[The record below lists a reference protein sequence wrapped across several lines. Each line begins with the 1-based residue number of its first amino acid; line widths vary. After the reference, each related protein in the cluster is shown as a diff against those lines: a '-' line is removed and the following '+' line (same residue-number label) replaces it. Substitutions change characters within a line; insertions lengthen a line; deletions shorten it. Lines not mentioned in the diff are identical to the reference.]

1 MYGSASSR
9 GRLIEPRKELYGDA
23 SSVPA
28 PNNFSYPYDFVPYGG
43 PRSPT
48 EAENSPLTTGSSFDG
63 KRLSSKSWYKN
74 LTHNS
79 SGLDGPNSPGVPYG
93 SPFLSSGDLSYA
105 SSSPSMSPLARD
117 LDNFSFEADEA
128 PLEKP
133 SIFRPRSFSATEATV
148 APSDTWHDPS
158 VRPRSASYSIAPST
172 TGVFDDEPFGFT
184 SELDE
189 IDLDDGFLSET
200 GSYFGERG
208 LTSFSND
215 GFLTSQS
222 ASPVPPSVSTTESN
236 SSTLFAPVNNLLTAP
251 DIMHPKPRHPNPRH
265 PVALSLDTN
274 LNPRTKAGGHYRSRS
289 DSSCLSADSPVD
301 RRNNGLI
308 HRSTLSSH
316 ESRRHSPYP
325 SPYSSPAS
333 ASSELS
339 SLSSQEFAA
348 LGITDPPYSG
358 TQGLHR
364 RSTLSAAARSPT
376 LSADSAQLHRF
387 SSDPSSTR
395 YGPQKR
401 RKVKPNSSPG
411 SSTFVISDD
420 DSSATP
426 DAISRVVSPSE
437 SVLSDLPSPD
447 NYKPIVASQKI
458 VQASNSRRTREA
470 RFRCEYEGCPS
481 TFTAKHNLRS
491 ACSLLHPLTIY

>member
-1 MYGSASSR
+1 MHDSSA
-9 GRLIEPRKELYGDA
+9 
-23 SSVPA
+23 
-28 PNNFSYPYDFVPYGG
+28 
-43 PRSPT
+43 
-48 EAENSPLTTGSSFDG
+48 
-63 KRLSSKSWYKN
+63 
-74 LTHNS
+74 
-79 SGLDGPNSPGVPYG
+79 LDGPNSPGVPYG
-93 SPFLSSGDLSYA
+93 SPFLSSGDPSYA
-105 SSSPSMSPLARD
+105 GSSPSLSPITRD

-128 PLEKP
+128 PPEKP

-148 APSDTWHDPS
+148 APSDTWSDPW
-158 VRPRSASYSIAPST
+158 VRPRSASYSISSSA
-172 TGVFDDEPFGFT
+172 TGVFDDEHLGFT
-184 SELDE
+184 LELDE
-189 IDLDDGFLSET
+189 IDLDDGFPSET

-236 SSTLFAPVNNLLTAP
+236 SSTLFAPADSLLTAT
-251 DIMHPKPRHPNPRH
+251 DIMHPKPRHPNPRQ
-265 PVALSLDTN
+265 PVALALDTD
-274 LNPRTKAGGHYRSRS
+274 LNTRTKAGGHYRSRS

-339 SLSSQEFAA
+339 PLYSQEFAA
-348 LGITDPPYSG
+348 LGINDPSSSG
-358 TQGLHR
+358 SQALHR
-364 RSTLSAAARSPT
+364 RSTLSAARSPT

-411 SSTFVISDD
+411 SSTFDISGG
-420 DSSATP
+420 SSSTTP

-447 NYKPIVASQKI
+447 NYKPIVASHRI

-491 ACSLLHPLTIY
+491 ACSLFYSLTIY